1 MSSLPSFDTENE
13 PKIARSVEKFFKD
26 YKVMELL
33 RRCGLRKSKGIP
45 LWSILSYI
53 FSNVFRNRS
62 MYMQQK
68 SGKCTAG
75 FSKNTYYRF
84 MQNPHINWLRLT
96 ILLAER
102 IVNGHLK
109 DLTSD
114 QRADCFVF
122 DDSLYSRT
130 GYKKTELA
138 AKVFDHVSMTYK
150 KGFRMMTMG
159 WTDGSSFVPIASS
172 LLSSKNDQNVIG
184 TTKKIDKR
192 TIKGDHVVIQ
202 LLDQALKA
210 GLTAKYVM
218 FDTWFSNPHQIVQ
231 ISQRGLN
238 VIAMVKKS
246 SKITY
251 EFEEKRMNVKQ
262 IFNACKKRRGRSRYL
277 LSVPVKV
284 GDPAKDGAQI
294 DARIVCVRNLPTAKT
309 GSLLFAR
316 TWRSMK
322 MRSSEFTAKDGT
334 SRSSSRPARVSW
346 SLALN
351 TMACHMMHWLPIQ
364 LSSFCATCSCQLRSE
379 MMKMIG
385 Q

>member
-1 MSSLPSFDTENE
+1 
-13 PKIARSVEKFFKD
+13 
-26 YKVMELL
+26 
-33 RRCGLRKSKGIP
+33 
-45 LWSILSYI
+45 
-53 FSNVFRNRS
+53 
-62 MYMQQK
+62 
-68 SGKCTAG
+68 
-75 FSKNTYYRF
+75 

-114 QRADCFVF
+114 QRADCFFF

-150 KGFRMMTMG
+150 KCFRMMTMG
-159 WTDGSSFVPIASS
+159 WTGSSFVPIASS

-192 TIKGDHVVIQ
+192 TIAAKRRIRPTDVVIQ

-231 ISQRGLN
+231 ISQCGLN

-251 EFEEKRMNVKQ
+251 EFEGKRMNVKQ

-294 DARIVCVRNLPTAKT
+294 DARIVCVRNRSNRKDRIALICTDMTTYLKT
-309 GSLLFAR
+309 
-316 TWRSMK
+316 
-322 MRSSEFTAKDGT
+322 
-334 SRSSSRPARVSW
+334 
-346 SLALN
+346 
-351 TMACHMMHWLPIQ
+351 
-364 LSSFCATCSCQLRSE
+364 
-379 MMKMIG
+379 
-385 Q
+385 

>member
-1 MSSLPSFDTENE
+1 
-13 PKIARSVEKFFKD
+13 
-26 YKVMELL
+26 
-33 RRCGLRKSKGIP
+33 
-45 LWSILSYI
+45 
-53 FSNVFRNRS
+53 

-75 FSKNTYYRF
+75 FSKNTYYQF

-114 QRADCFVF
+114 QRPNRFITLVLKERSECHR
-122 DDSLYSRT
+122 DDQEDRQAHNRGKRRIMAQS
-130 GYKKTELA
+130 
-138 AKVFDHVSMTYK
+138 
-150 KGFRMMTMG
+150 KG
-159 WTDGSSFVPIASS
+159 TD
-172 LLSSKNDQNVIG
+172 
-184 TTKKIDKR
+184 
-192 TIKGDHVVIQ
+192 VVIQ

-251 EFEEKRMNVKQ
+251 EFEGKRMNVKQ

-294 DARIVCVRNLPTAKT
+294 DARIVCVRN
-309 GSLLFAR
+309 
-316 TWRSMK
+316 RSN
-322 MRSSEFTAKDGT
+322 RKD
-334 SRSSSRPARVSW
+334 W
-346 SLALN
+346 IALICTDMTIDEN
-351 TMACHMMHWLPIQ
+351 EIIRIYGKRWDIEVFFIAW
-364 LSSFCATCSCQLRSE
+364 
-379 MMKMIG
+379 
-385 Q
+385 

>member
-1 MSSLPSFDTENE
+1 
-13 PKIARSVEKFFKD
+13 
-26 YKVMELL
+26 
-33 RRCGLRKSKGIP
+33 
-45 LWSILSYI
+45 
-53 FSNVFRNRS
+53 
-62 MYMQQK
+62 MQQK

-84 MQNPHINWLRLT
+84 MQNPHINWLRFT
-96 ILLAER
+96 ILLAEK
-102 IVNGHLK
+102 IINEHLK

-192 TIKGDHVVIQ
+192 TIASKRRIMAKSKGTDVVIQ

-251 EFEEKRMNVKQ
+251 EFEGKRMNVKQ

-294 DARIVCVRNLPTAKT
+294 DARIVCVRNRDTWFSNPHQIVQISQRGLNVIAMVKKSSKITYEFEGKRMNVKQIFNACKKRR
-309 GSLLFAR
+309 GRSRYLL
-316 TWRSMK
+316 SVPVK
-322 MRSSEFTAKDGT
+322 VGDPAKDGAQIDARIVCVRN
-334 SRSSSRPARVSW
+334 RSNRKDW
-346 SLALN
+346 IALIC
-351 TMACHMMHWLPIQ
+351 TDMTID
-364 LSSFCATCSCQLRSE
+364 
-379 MMKMIG
+379 
-385 Q
+385 